1 MKYMLD
7 TNICIYLIKRKPP
20 QVLKKFQTHTLGD
33 ICVSS
38 ITVAEL
44 RYGVEKSQHT
54 KQNQAAL
61 DLFLSPLEIVEFGPS
76 TAHHYGQ
83 IRANLERSGTPIGA
97 YDLLIAGHA
106 QSLGITLVTH
116 HTREFNRVANLRVEN
131 WTA

>member
-7 TNICIYLIKRKPP
+7 TNMCIYLIKRKPT
-20 QVLKKFQTHTLGD
+20 QVLKKFQAYDLGD

-44 RYGVEKSQHT
+44 QYGIEKSQQP

-61 DLFLSPLEIVEFGPS
+61 DLFLTPLEIVNFDS
-76 TAHHYGQ
+76 SAAQNYGQ
-83 IRANLERSGTPIGA
+83 IRANLERLGTPIGA

-106 QSLGITLVTH
+106 QSLGVTLVTNNA
-116 HTREFNRVANLRVEN
+116 REFTRIPNLRVEN
-131 WTA
+131 WVT